1 MERYQI
7 NALEH
12 ASRAAMAWYPDDE
25 PQRYARLATATLPA
39 IGILTACAVM
49 LVAIL

>member
-1 MERYQI
+1 MNRAEI

-12 ASRAAMAWYPDDE
+12 ASRAAMAYIPEDE
-25 PQRYARLATATLPA
+25 PQRYAKLVTATIPA

-49 LVAIL
+49 LVAFL